1 MTVSAILIL
10 SIVLSIG
17 IIVLIK
23 RFRREVTANQIQL
36 LGLQLTIC
44 GGIIHLSEFFNDYAI
59 AKFFAPFGLCL
70 VFTGLI
76 TGIAGF
82 IGFSNR

>member
-1 MTVSAILIL
+1 MTVSAVLIL
-10 SIVLSIG
+10 SVVLSIG
-17 IIVLIK
+17 IIILARVLQ
-23 RFRREVTANQIQL
+23 RNVNANQVQL